1 MNENKTKVY
10 RTKKTVKKVYK
21 TESKIYQY
29 GKSKMPKRETTYPG
43 ISRVYPSKTSKY
55 KK

>member
-1 MNENKTKVY
+1 MTDNNPKVY
-10 RTKKTVKKVYK
+10 RTKKTANKVYK
-21 TESKIYQY
+21 TESKVYQY